1 MRAFILL
8 LLLLNALP
16 IFAHPHQ
23 KTEVDERVCA
33 PFRGGVVDPII
44 VNSMLQASEEGRLY
58 RIQPKSS
65 NVGFCVNSA
74 VGRVEARFK
83 GIQGGLALRKEVWGD
98 KSQMLVMVD
107 TNSLAMEK
115 DYLQNMLKSEYFLDT
130 YTFSKILF
138 VSTRLWWR
146 NADNAF
152 LEGNLTMHGV
162 TKPIY
167 FNVQIYRFC
176 YTMHGVTKPIYFN
189 VQISTVANQD
199 PDSVADIVVTAKSF
213 IKRSDFD
220 MDNLTMLVS
229 DSVELCM
236 RIEASLFKK

>member
-130 YTFSKILF
+130 YTFSKILV

-152 LEGNLTMHGV
+152 LEGNL
-162 TKPIY
+162 
-167 FNVQIYRFC
+167 
-176 YTMHGVTKPIYFN
+176 TMHGVTKPIYFN

>member
-8 LLLLNALP
+8 SMLLISFP
-16 IFAHPHQ
+16 VFSHPHQ
-23 KTEVDERVCA
+23 QAQIDERICA
-33 PFRGGVVDPII
+33 PFRGGVVDPTI
-44 VNSMLQASEEGRLY
+44 VKSMLQASEEGRLY
-58 RIQPKSS
+58 RIQPKNSK
-65 NVGFCVNSA
+65 VGFCVNSA

-83 GIQGGLALRKEVWGD
+83 GVEGGLALRKEVWGD
-98 KSQMLVMVD
+98 RSQMLVMVD

-130 YTFSKILF
+130 YTYSKILF

-146 NADNAF
+146 NPSNAF
-152 LEGNLTMHGV
+152 LEGDLTMHGV

-167 FNVQIYRFC
+167 FNV
-176 YTMHGVTKPIYFN
+176 H
-189 VQISTVANQD
+189 ISTVANQD

-213 IKRSDFD
+213 INRSDFD

>member
-1 MRAFILL
+1 MRTFILL
-8 LLLLNALP
+8 LLLLIALP
-16 IFAHPHQ
+16 VFAHPHQ
-23 KTEVDERVCA
+23 KTEVDERICA
-33 PFRGGVVDPII
+33 PFRGGVVDPAI
-44 VNSMLQASEEGRLY
+44 VKTMLQASEEGRLY
-58 RIQPKSS
+58 RIQPKNSK
-65 NVGFCVNSA
+65 VGFCVNSA

-83 GIQGGLALRKEVWGD
+83 GVQGGLALRKEVWGD

-130 YTFSKILF
+130 YTYSKILF

-146 NADNAF
+146 NANNAF
-152 LEGNLTMHGV
+152 LEGELTMHGV
-162 TKPIY
+162 TKPI
-167 FNVQIYRFC
+167 F
-176 YTMHGVTKPIYFN
+176 FN
-189 VQISTVANQD
+189 VQISTVPNRD
-199 PDSVADIVVTAKSF
+199 PGSVGDIVVTAKSF
-213 IKRSDFD
+213 INRSDFD